1 MVRSILAVVAGF
13 VLIGALSVG
22 ADILIRQLVPGAYD
36 GARLTSVSWLL
47 VTQAYVAAFAIL
59 GCYVCARLAPNR
71 PMQHAL
77 VLGALG
83 LVFNVV
89 GSYARWSDV
98 PVWYHVV
105 ALAMTMPYA
114 YAGGWLRER
123 ELARRS
129 RPNAAHAVA

>member
-1 MVRSILAVVAGF
+1 MGRSILAVVVGF
-13 VLIGALSVG
+13 LLIGALSVG
-22 ADILIRQLVPGAYD
+22 ADMLVRQLAPGAYD
-36 GARLTSVSWLL
+36 GTRMTSVAWLV
-47 VTQAYVAAFAIL
+47 VTQAYVAVFAVL
-59 GCYVCARLAPNR
+59 GCYVCARLAPDR

-83 LVFNVV
+83 LVFNIV
-89 GSYARWSDV
+89 GSYARWNDV

-123 ELARRS
+123 ELARQA
-129 RPNAAHAVA
+129 PTGPAHAVA